1 MNNNI
6 DQPTLIYC
14 PSLSCETMGAFIVA
28 IARQVRPL
36 PADLQAKIHDLG
48 QQIQA
53 NAQLLEQLI
62 RLIRPLLATCPTFQ
76 LAYNQAR
83 VQLEQNYSDHTN
95 GELIEFIKG
104 STTAEIANSFKVVC
118 TTADSFKAAKN
129 ELEPSSGLL
138 QKICKLW
145 RN

>member
-1 MNNNI
+1 
-6 DQPTLIYC
+6 
-14 PSLSCETMGAFIVA
+14 MGAFIMA

-36 PADLQAKIHDLG
+36 PADLQAKIHDLS

-53 NAQLLEQLI
+53 NAQLLEQPI
-62 RLIRPLLATCPTFQ
+62 KLIRPLLTTYPILQ

-83 VQLEQNYSDHTN
+83 VELEQNYSDHTN

-118 TTADSFKAAKN
+118 TAADSFKAAKK
-129 ELEPSSGLL
+129 ELRPSTNLF
-138 QKICKLW
+138 QRIRKL
-145 RN
+145 RPN